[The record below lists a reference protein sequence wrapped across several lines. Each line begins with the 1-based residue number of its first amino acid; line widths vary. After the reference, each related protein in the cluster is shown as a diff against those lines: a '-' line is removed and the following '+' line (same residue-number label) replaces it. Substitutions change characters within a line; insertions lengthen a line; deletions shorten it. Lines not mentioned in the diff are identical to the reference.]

1 MNIQDKS
8 SSEPL
13 IKLEDVSYSYE
24 ETPALSHISFCIQ
37 KGEAVALQGPNGC
50 GKTTL
55 MKLLNGLVFSSSG
68 TYSYNGHI
76 ITKKALDDIV
86 FGRKFHQQLGFVFQD
101 PNVQL
106 FCSSVYDEVA
116 FGPLQMGL
124 SSTEVR
130 QRTSNILNLVEISHL
145 ANRAP
150 YHLSGG
156 EKRKVSIACVL
167 SLNPQVL
174 LLDEPLNGLDEKTRG
189 WLVDLLLGFKAGG
202 KTLVIS
208 THDQHLVSKLADRS
222 IFFTETHSVL

>member
-1 MNIQDKS
+1 MLFRS
-8 SSEPL
+8 
-13 IKLEDVSYSYE
+13 
-24 ETPALSHISFCIQ
+24 
-37 KGEAVALQGPNGC
+37 
-50 GKTTL
+50 L
-55 MKLLNGLVFSSSG
+55 MKLLNGLVFSSLG
-68 TYSYNGHI
+68 TYSYNSHI

-86 FGRKFHQQLGFVFQD
+86 FGRKFHQQLGVVFQD
-101 PNVQL
+101 LNVQL
-106 FCSSVYDEVA
+106 FCSSVYDEVV

-130 QRTSNILNLVEISHL
+130 QRTSDILNLVEISHL

>member
-24 ETPALSHISFCIQ
+24 ETPALSHISFSIQ
-37 KGEAVALQGPNGC
+37 KGEAIALQGPNGC

-76 ITKKALDDIV
+76 ITKKAL
-86 FGRKFHQQLGFVFQD
+86 
-101 PNVQL
+101 NVQL

-150 YHLSGG
+150 YHLSDG